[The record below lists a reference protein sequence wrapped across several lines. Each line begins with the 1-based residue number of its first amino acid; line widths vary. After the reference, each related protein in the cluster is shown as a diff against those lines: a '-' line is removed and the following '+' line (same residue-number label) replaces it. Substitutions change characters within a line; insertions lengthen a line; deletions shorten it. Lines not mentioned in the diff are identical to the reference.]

1 MYPPLARQR
10 QLLLALRRQSAHTVY
25 VIPGGPAII
34 TDYAAA
40 LIPQAAAGELQ
51 KDGFQR
57 NLGRVADFRL

>member
-1 MYPPLARQR
+1 M
-10 QLLLALRRQSAHTVY
+10 LLALRRQSILTVY
-25 VIPGGPAII
+25 ITPGGPANI
-34 TDYAAA
+34 TDYAAP